1 MKRIMLAVSLGISMN
16 CFADSDQDFEGK
28 YFEVMDDANLA
39 QIKKYQFSEKHKN
52 STLSEADKVEEKNL
66 DCLAL
71 KTELSFYQL
80 VNNNPDAYVQYMKK
94 QGLNFSYNAEKFK
107 KGVDEVDQKLKSSGC
122 TN

>member
-1 MKRIMLAVSLGISMN
+1 MLAVGLGISMN
-16 CFADSDQDFEGK
+16 CFADSDQDFESK

-52 STLSEADKVEEKNL
+52 STLSEADKVEEKML

-94 QGLNFSYNAEKFK
+94 QGLDFSYNAEKFK
-107 KGVDEVDQKLKSSGC
+107 NGIYEVDQKLKSSGC